1 MKKYNEKVFKEQ
13 VGEYFSLINET
24 PLYKGME
31 KVLLSKKLLKEVI
44 ERNECLLEDCEEEG
58 EELENYIS
66 GLTVD
71 SVDCIVME
79 LFSKKLIKNL
89 IKNKFIWNKE
99 DETWTIPNK
108 FRKTKFVNITG
119 EQVELTNYGIVWEL
133 LPMDYDTC
141 VREMI
146 SDNIDSQMVIMG
158 LMEE

>member
-1 MKKYNEKVFKEQ
+1 MKNYNEKVFKEQ

-31 KVLLSKKLLKEVI
+31 KVLLSKKLLEEVI

-58 EELENYIS
+58 EELNDYIE
-66 GLTVD
+66 GITVD

-79 LFSKKLIKNL
+79 LFGEKLIKNL
-89 IKNKFIWNKE
+89 IKNKFVWNE
-99 DETWTIPNK
+99 ENETWIVPKK
-108 FRKTKFVNITG
+108 FRKTKYVDITG
-119 EQVELTNYGIVWEL
+119 EQMELTNYGIIWDI

-146 SDNIDSQMVIMG
+146 SDIIDSQMVIMG

>member
-1 MKKYNEKVFKEQ
+1 MKNYNEKVFKEQ

-44 ERNECLLEDCEEEG
+44 ERNEDLLEGSEEEG
-58 EELENYIS
+58 EELENYIE

-71 SVDCIVME
+71 SVDTIVME
-79 LFSKKLIKNL
+79 MFSEKLIKNL
-89 IKNKFIWNKE
+89 IKNKFVWDKENESWNV
-99 DETWTIPNK
+99 PSK
-108 FRKTKFVNITG
+108 FRKTKYVDITG
-119 EQVELTNYGIVWEL
+119 EQMELTNYGIVWDI

-141 VREMI
+141 IREII
-146 SDNIDSQMVIMG
+146 SDNIDYRMDLMG

>member
-31 KVLLSKKLLKEVI
+31 KVLLSKELLKEVI
-44 ERNECLLEDCEEEG
+44 ERNEDLLEDSEEEG
-58 EELENYIS
+58 EELENYII

-71 SVDCIVME
+71 SVDAIVME
-79 LFSKKLIKNL
+79 MFSEKLIKNL
-89 IKNKFIWNKE
+89 IKNKFVWDKE
-99 DETWTIPNK
+99 NESWKVPKK
-108 FRKTKFVNITG
+108 FRKTNYVDITG
-119 EQVELTNYGIVWEL
+119 EQKYLTNYGIVWDV

-146 SDNIDSQMVIMG
+146 SDNIDYRMDLMG
-158 LMEE
+158 MMEE

>member
-1 MKKYNEKVFKEQ
+1 MKKYNKEMFKEQ

-31 KVLLSKKLLKEVI
+31 KILLSKKLLKEVI

-66 GLTVD
+66 GLTID

-79 LFSKKLIKNL
+79 LFGKKLIKNL
-89 IKNKFIWNKE
+89 IKNKFVWNEE
-99 DETWTIPNK
+99 DEVWTVPKK
-108 FRKTKFVNITG
+108 FRKGKFVNITG
-119 EQVELTNYGIVWEL
+119 EQMELTNYGIVWEL

>member
-58 EELENYIS
+58 EDLENYIS
-66 GLTVD
+66 GITVD

-79 LFSKKLIKNL
+79 LFAKKLIKNL
-89 IKNKFIWNKE
+89 IKNKFIWDKE
-99 DETWTIPNK
+99 NEGWIVPKK
-108 FRKTKFVNITG
+108 FKKTKYIDITG
-119 EQVELTNYGIVWEL
+119 EQNELTNYGIVWDI

-141 VREMI
+141 IREMI
-146 SDNIDSQMVIMG
+146 SERIDDQMVIMG

>member
-1 MKKYNEKVFKEQ
+1 MKNYNEKVFKEQ

-58 EELENYIS
+58 EELNNYIE
-66 GLTVD
+66 GITVD
-71 SVDCIVME
+71 SVDCCVME
-79 LFSKKLIKNL
+79 LFAEKLVKNL
-89 IKNKFIWNKE
+89 IKNKFIWDKE
-99 DETWTIPNK
+99 NEGWIVPKK
-108 FRKTKFVNITG
+108 FKKTKYVDITG
-119 EQVELTNYGIVWEL
+119 EQNALTNYGIVWDI

-141 VREMI
+141 IREIISERIDDQMI
-146 SDNIDSQMVIMG
+146 IIG

>member
-31 KVLLSKKLLKEVI
+31 KVLLSKELLKEVI
-44 ERNECLLEDCEEEG
+44 ERNEDLLEGSEEEG
-58 EELENYIS
+58 EELENYII

-71 SVDCIVME
+71 SVDAIVME
-79 LFSKKLIKNL
+79 MFSEKLIKNL
-89 IKNKFIWNKE
+89 IKNKFVWDKE
-99 DETWTIPNK
+99 NESWKVPKK
-108 FRKTKFVNITG
+108 FRKTNYVDITG
-119 EQVELTNYGIVWEL
+119 EQKYLTNYGIVWDV

-146 SDNIDSQMVIMG
+146 SDNIDYRMDLMG
-158 LMEE
+158 MMEE

>member
-79 LFSKKLIKNL
+79 LFSEKLVKNL
-89 IKNKFIWNKE
+89 IKNKFVWNKE
-99 DETWTIPNK
+99 DETWIVPNK
-108 FRKTKFVNITG
+108 FRKTKFIHITG
-119 EQVELTNYGIVWEL
+119 EQTELTNYGIVWDI

-141 VREMI
+141 IREMI
-146 SDNIDSQMVIMG
+146 SDRIDDQMIIMG